1 MYTPGMRKF
10 DFPMK
15 VSKGRIKHLKVG
27 IRLEKPAGKGQWKK

>member
-10 DFPMK
+10 DFLMK

-27 IRLEKPAGKGQWKK
+27 IRLEKPAGRGE

>member
-1 MYTPGMRKF
+1 MYTLGMREF

-27 IRLEKPAGKGQWKK
+27 IRLEKPAGKGQ